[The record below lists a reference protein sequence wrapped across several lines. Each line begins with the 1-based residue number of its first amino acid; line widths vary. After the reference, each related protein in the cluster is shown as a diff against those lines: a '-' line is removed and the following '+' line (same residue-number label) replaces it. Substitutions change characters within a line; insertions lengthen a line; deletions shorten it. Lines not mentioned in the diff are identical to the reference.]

1 MKKIISLILV
11 MVMLFAFV
19 GCGGVSKK
27 PAPEELP
34 VMEFE
39 KGNGYTVTGRVTD
52 QSGNP
57 LPQANVIIEKK
68 VRAITDKD
76 GNYKVTS
83 LEGDNKITI
92 EFNKYKFFKNDVV
105 VKGETKLDFMGTN
118 NYSISAVATI
128 DKNPIFGVK
137 YKVGAREFTT
147 DEYGTMRASNNTG
160 KTTVTPSHPSF
171 DFYPQTMEVYAS
183 GNQPLNFTAVPKAK
197 TYAVSGYINVNAP
210 SEDFVLPNL
219 TILVDGIR
227 SANVVTERKYDYEK
241 QKNYTVYRYTVY
253 GLNPEK
259 KGGYT
264 LSLVDSEGNY
274 SKETI
279 KVTEPV
285 KNANFEFKM
294 TKKFYFPLNVKL
306 AGGIVP
312 TPEQLQTM
320 TYNIKVVDDKNE
332 DVASFKG
339 TGNTTNAI
347 DAWTGCRISIDVS
360 LTIDGKTYFGKAY
373 TGIVERMMTEDQNFY
388 DLSVDLN

>member
-1 MKKIISLILV
+1 
-11 MVMLFAFV
+11 
-19 GCGGVSKK
+19 
-27 PAPEELP
+27 
-34 VMEFE
+34 
-39 KGNGYTVTGRVTD
+39 
-52 QSGNP
+52 
-57 LPQANVIIEKK
+57 
-68 VRAITDKD
+68 
-76 GNYKVTS
+76 
-83 LEGDNKITI
+83 
-92 EFNKYKFFKNDVV
+92 
-105 VKGETKLDFMGTN
+105 
-118 NYSISAVATI
+118 
-128 DKNPIFGVK
+128 
-137 YKVGAREFTT
+137 
-147 DEYGTMRASNNTG
+147 
-160 KTTVTPSHPSF
+160 
-171 DFYPQTMEVYAS
+171 
-183 GNQPLNFTAVPKAK
+183 
-197 TYAVSGYINVNAP
+197 SGYINVNAP

-339 TGNTTNAI
+339 TGNTTSAI